1 LLRPRL
7 DFCDVTGVNL
17 TVLLIGARVW
27 RARPIEA
34 FARATIAIALL
45 SIEMQ
50 LATWLGAPRLS
61 SLVVVNAV
69 VGAVWLFAWPPP
81 ARDEETAVTADT
93 RLPWAAIGVLTA
105 AAAMLA
111 TRRLAG
117 ADPYHL
123 ERVTQIL
130 RLGTLEYDTTAD
142 IKVNVLA
149 SSYELVLADLAQAP
163 WVGGLLLRLHAL
175 WSLAYFTLG
184 VAAIRQWLPGGRRW
198 CWSALFAVP
207 VVFHQLAFVKN
218 DLYSA
223 TPALVALAW
232 IVVRARTAPA
242 REVAAA
248 AALVGMA
255 VAMKW
260 VAFPLAIAMTGW
272 IAWYRLRDASAV
284 IALVCGGLAGAL
296 AGGLPFTL
304 VQTARWYG
312 DLFAPLDTLGNR
324 TTGIADALTSVGR
337 FAISLIDFG
346 QLTRRW
352 WPGRGGWGATFGA
365 PFIWA
370 VAVAAMQWASPVVR
384 GAAIASGCYLAIFAA
399 VYPDADVAHRLVL
412 APGLLLI
419 AVAAQHTDGE
429 GTAAR
434 SSRRLLAIA
443 LLASALQIARSLWI
457 YMGG

>member
-1 LLRPRL
+1 
-7 DFCDVTGVNL
+7 VNL
-17 TVLLIGARVW
+17 TVLLVGARVW
-27 RARPIEA
+27 RARPVEA

-45 SIEMQ
+45 SMEMQ
-50 LATWLGAPRLS
+50 LATWLGTPRLS
-61 SLVVVNAV
+61 SLVVANAMI
-69 VGAVWLFAWPPP
+69 GTAWLFAWPPRE
-81 ARDEETAVTADT
+81 RDAATAAAAGDT

-105 AAAMLA
+105 AAALLA
-111 TRRLAG
+111 TRPLAG

-123 ERVTQIL
+123 ERVGQIL
-130 RLGTLEYDTTAD
+130 RLGTLEYDATAD

-149 SSYELVLADLAQAP
+149 SSYELVLADLAQTP
-163 WVGGLLLRLHAL
+163 WIGSVLLRLHAL

-198 CWSALFAVP
+198 CWSALFAMP
-207 VVFHQLAFVKN
+207 VLFHQLAFVKN

-232 IVVRARTAPA
+232 IVVRASTAPP

-260 VAFPLAIAMTGW
+260 VAFPLAIVMTGW
-272 IAWYRLRDASAV
+272 IAWHRMREPRAV
-284 IALVCGGLAGAL
+284 AALTLGGLAGAV

-304 VQTARWYG
+304 LQTARWYG
-312 DLFAPLDTLGNR
+312 DLFAPLDALGNR
-324 TTGIADALTSVGR
+324 TTGIAEALTSVGR

-370 VAVAAMQWASPVVR
+370 MAVAATQWASPVVR
-384 GAAIASGCYLAIFAA
+384 AATIASAAYLLLFAA

-412 APGLLLI
+412 APALLLV
-419 AVAAQHTDGE
+419 AVAAQHTDGD
-429 GTAAR
+429 GAAPR
-434 SSRRLLAIA
+434 MSRRLLAFA
-443 LLASALQIARSLWI
+443 LAVSAAQIARSLWI
-457 YMGG
+457 YLVG

>member
-1 LLRPRL
+1 
-7 DFCDVTGVNL
+7 VNL
-17 TVLLIGARVW
+17 AILLISAQVW
-27 RARPIEA
+27 KAAPVDA
-34 FARATIAIALL
+34 FARVTLAIAAL

-50 LATWLGAPRLS
+50 VATLLGIGSLSSLLLANAVIGTAWFLRWPPQPRSTRGGAPR
-61 SLVVVNAV
+61 AQ
-69 VGAVWLFAWPPP
+69 A
-81 ARDEETAVTADT
+81 TQ
-93 RLPWAAIGVLTA
+93 LPWAAIA
-105 AAAMLA
+105 ALA
-111 TRRLAG
+111 TLALLLTTRPLAG

-123 ERVTQIL
+123 DRVAQIQ

-163 WVGGLLLRLHAL
+163 FIGGVLLRLHAL
-175 WSLAYFTLG
+175 FSLAYFTLG
-184 VAAIRQWLPGGRRW
+184 VAAIRQWLPGGRAW

-232 IVVRARTAPA
+232 TVARARDAAT

-248 AALVGMA
+248 AALTGVA

-260 VAFPLAIAMTGW
+260 VAFPLAIVM
-272 IAWYRLRDASAV
+272 IAWIGWHRGRDASVMA
-284 IALVCGGLAGAL
+284 ALVVGGLGGAA

-304 VQTARWYG
+304 AQTARWYG
-312 DLFAPLDTLGNR
+312 HALEPLGALGNR
-324 TTGIADALTSVGR
+324 TTGAGDALTSVGR
-337 FAISLIDFG
+337 FAISLLDFG
-346 QLTRRW
+346 ALTRRW

-370 VAVAAMQWASPVVR
+370 VGIAAARWTTPAMRDAAVAAAAYFVV
-384 GAAIASGCYLAIFAA
+384 FAA

-419 AVAAQHTDGE
+419 AVAAQHTDGDD
-429 GTAAR
+429 AR
-434 SSRRLLAIA
+434 ARWHRRMLVLALAI
-443 LLASALQIARSLWI
+443 SAVQIMRSAWL
-457 YMGG
+457 YLSA

>member
-1 LLRPRL
+1 
-7 DFCDVTGVNL
+7 
-17 TVLLIGARVW
+17 
-27 RARPIEA
+27 
-34 FARATIAIALL
+34 
-45 SIEMQ
+45 
-50 LATWLGAPRLS
+50 
-61 SLVVVNAV
+61 
-69 VGAVWLFAWPPP
+69 
-81 ARDEETAVTADT
+81 
-93 RLPWAAIGVLTA
+93 
-105 AAAMLA
+105 
-111 TRRLAG
+111 
-117 ADPYHL
+117 
-123 ERVTQIL
+123 
-130 RLGTLEYDTTAD
+130 
-142 IKVNVLA
+142 
-149 SSYELVLADLAQAP
+149 
-163 WVGGLLLRLHAL
+163 
-175 WSLAYFTLG
+175 
-184 VAAIRQWLPGGRRW
+184 
-198 CWSALFAVP
+198 
-207 VVFHQLAFVKN
+207 
-218 DLYSA
+218 
-223 TPALVALAW
+223 
-232 IVVRARTAPA
+232 
-242 REVAAA
+242 
-248 AALVGMA
+248 
-255 VAMKW
+255 
-260 VAFPLAIAMTGW
+260 MTGW

-346 QLTRRW
+346 QFTRRW

-370 VAVAAMQWASPVVR
+370 GAVAAMQWASPVVR

-457 YMGG
+457 YMGGWGG

>member
-1 LLRPRL
+1 M
-7 DFCDVTGVNL
+7 NL
-17 TVLLIGARVW
+17 TILLIGARLW

-34 FARATIAIALL
+34 FARATMAIALV

-50 LATWLGAPRLS
+50 LATWWGAPRLS

-69 VGAVWLFAWPPP
+69 IGTAWLFAWPTRPT
-81 ARDEETAVTADT
+81 RTEAVAGDT
-93 RLPWAAIGVLTA
+93 RLPWVAIGVLA
-105 AAAMLA
+105 AIAAMLA
-111 TRRLAG
+111 TRPLAG

-123 ERVTQIL
+123 ERVSQIL

-149 SSYELVLADLAQAP
+149 SSYELELADLAQTP
-163 WVGGLLLRLHAL
+163 WIGGFLLRLHAL
-175 WSLAYFTLG
+175 WSFAYFTLG

-198 CWSALFAVP
+198 CWAAPFAVP
-207 VVFHQLAFVKN
+207 VLFHQLAFVKN

-232 IVVRARTAPA
+232 IVVRARTSPA

-260 VAFPLAIAMTGW
+260 VAFPLAIVMTGW
-272 IAWYRLRDASAV
+272 IAWYRWRESGVAGSL
-284 IALVCGGLAGAL
+284 LLGGLAGAV

-304 VQTARWYG
+304 IQTARWYG
-312 DLFAPLDTLGNR
+312 DPFAPLDTLGNR
-324 TTGIADALTSVGR
+324 TKGLADALTGVGR
-337 FAISLIDFG
+337 FAISLVDFG

-370 VAVAAMQWASPVVR
+370 MAAMAMQWASPVVR
-384 GAAIASGCYLAIFAA
+384 GATVASACYLALFAA

-419 AVAAQHTDGE
+419 AVAAQQTEGE
-429 GTAAR
+429 DTAAR
-434 SSRRLLAIA
+434 MSRGLLTTALAI
-443 LLASALQIARSLWI
+443 SAVQIARSLML
-457 YMGG
+457 YLAA